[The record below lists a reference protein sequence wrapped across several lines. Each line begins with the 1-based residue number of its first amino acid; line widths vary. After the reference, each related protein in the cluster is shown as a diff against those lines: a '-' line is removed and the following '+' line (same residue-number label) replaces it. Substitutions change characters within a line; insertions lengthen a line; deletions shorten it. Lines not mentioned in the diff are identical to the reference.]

1 MVIEVKKTIVKINK
15 PIHLGMSTLD
25 ISKTLMYEFWY
36 EYVKPKYQDKVKLC
50 YTDTG
55 SFIIHIKTEDFIK
68 KLLMVLK
75 NGLTHLT
82 MMKVIKERFQ

>member
-1 MVIEVKKTIVKINK
+1 
-15 PIHLGMSTLD
+15 MS
-25 ISKTLMYEFWY
+25 EFWY
-36 EYVKPKYQDKVKLC
+36 DYVKPKYQDKVKLC

-82 MMKVIKERFQ
+82 MMKVIKERFQQVKTRK